1 MIARLRPFLS
11 SRYTR
16 LALGVLIAGVSLYL
30 ALRRVSFE
38 EVKAIFLQADLFLV
52 SAALAS
58 VAANNLAKAVRWKAL
73 LEQGPRR
80 VSLRWSL
87 MVILASQALN
97 TLYPARVGD
106 LSRVYLGGEMA
117 PGRAFVLGTV
127 VLEKLFDMLSY
138 VVLFLILF
146 LLIPLPDWVNRSVIS
161 FVAITFAGIGLVLF
175 AVYRLDWLMQ
185 LIDRH
190 AHRLT
195 GGIATRLQSWLHS
208 GLKSLD
214 IFYNRRA
221 LLAVAFWSLLVWA
234 TAVLTNHLTL
244 MALDISLPVT
254 ASILVL
260 IVLQISMSIPS
271 VPGRIGIF
279 EYLCI
284 LSLAVFGISQAPAL
298 SYGILLHIVAL
309 FPQTLIGLIC
319 IGALG
324 MDVRATLQKD
334 QPTTQTVSY
343 ATRNTE

>member
-1 MIARLRPFLS
+1 MITSLGPIFS

-16 LALGVLIAGVSLYL
+16 LFLGMLIAGISLYL

-38 EVKAIFLQADLFLV
+38 EVKGAFLHADLFLV
-52 SAALAS
+52 SGALAS
-58 VAANNLAKAVRWKAL
+58 VAVNNLAKAARWKTL
-73 LEQGPRR
+73 LEQESRK
-80 VSLRWSL
+80 VSLAWSL

-106 LSRVYLGGEMA
+106 LSRVYVGGESA

-146 LLIPLPDWVNRSVIS
+146 LLIPLPSWVNRSVIS
-161 FVAITFAGIGLVLF
+161 FVAIAFAGIGLVLF
-175 AVYRLDWLMQ
+175 LVYRLEWFTQ

-190 AHRLT
+190 AHRLPD
-195 GGIATRLQSWLHS
+195 GIQARLRTWLHS
-208 GLKSLD
+208 GLNSLN

-221 LLAVAFWSLLVWA
+221 LLLVAFWSLLVWA
-234 TAVLTNHLTL
+234 TAVFTNQLTL
-244 MALDISLPVT
+244 LAVDIRLPMT
-254 ASILVL
+254 APILILV
-260 IVLQISMSIPS
+260 VLQISMSLPA

-284 LSLAVFGISQAPAL
+284 LSLAVFGIPQAPAL

-309 FPQTLIGLIC
+309 LPQTLIGLLC
-319 IGALG
+319 VGALG
-324 MDVRATLQKD
+324 MDVRTALRED
-334 QPTTQTVSY
+334 HPTANSMSY